1 MESRV
6 RCTHLVFQ
14 GSEPGRRVLPEPSS
28 EFEVSLSG
36 ASTGVMS
43 SRTAAQTELRIPA
56 DRDYIVV
63 AKRTAAAMASVA
75 GLGVE
80 ALDELNIAIA
90 EACEH
95 TIGAA
100 LSAGFADAKVRIGFS
115 VQEDALRVDVRLLTG
130 KAEPQERTA
139 AAVAASPLAETEALD
154 MAIQMLR
161 CFADDV
167 DFQAVGSGLMHVRLA
182 KYRWR

>member
-1 MESRV
+1 
-6 RCTHLVFQ
+6 
-14 GSEPGRRVLPEPSS
+14 
-28 EFEVSLSG
+28 
-36 ASTGVMS
+36 MS
-43 SRTAAQTELRIPA
+43 SRTFAQTELRIPA
-56 DRDYIVV
+56 DPNYIVV
-63 AKRTAAAMASVA
+63 AKRTAAGMASVA

-95 TIGAA
+95 TISSA
-100 LSAGFADAKVRIGFS
+100 LAAGFADAKVRINFR
-115 VQEDALRVDVRLLTG
+115 VQADALRVDVRLLTG
-130 KAEPQERTA
+130 RSEAVERPVPKVA
-139 AAVAASPLAETEALD
+139 VSAVAEHEALD

-167 DFQAVGSGLMHVRLA
+167 DFQAVGGGLMHVSLA

>member
-1 MESRV
+1 MTSN
-6 RCTHLVFQ
+6 
-14 GSEPGRRVLPEPSS
+14 
-28 EFEVSLSG
+28 
-36 ASTGVMS
+36 TG
-43 SRTAAQTELRIPA
+43 AQTELRIPA
-56 DRDYIVV
+56 DPQYIVV
-63 AKRTAAAMASVA
+63 AKRAAAGMASVA

-100 LSAGFADAKVRIGFS
+100 LSAGLSDAKLRIAFR
-115 VQEDALRVDVRLLTG
+115 VQEDALRVDVRLIHGRT
-130 KAEPQERTA
+130 EPGPALSSTRDQR
-139 AAVAASPLAETEALD
+139 EALD
-154 MAIQMLR
+154 LAIHMLR

-182 KYRWR
+182 KYRLR

>member
-1 MESRV
+1 M
-6 RCTHLVFQ
+6 
-14 GSEPGRRVLPEPSS
+14 
-28 EFEVSLSG
+28 
-36 ASTGVMS
+36 MS

-56 DRDYIVV
+56 DPSYIVV
-63 AKRTAAAMASVA
+63 AKRTASAMASVA

-95 TIGAA
+95 TISAA
-100 LSAGFADAKVRIGFS
+100 LAAGFADAKVRIGFS

-130 KAEPQERTA
+130 KAEPQERLSA
-139 AAVAASPLAETEALD
+139 PIAASPLAEREALD

-167 DFQAVGSGLMHVRLA
+167 DFRAVGSGLMHVRLA

>member
-1 MESRV
+1 MGVSR
-6 RCTHLVFQ
+6 
-14 GSEPGRRVLPEPSS
+14 
-28 EFEVSLSG
+28 
-36 ASTGVMS
+36 ASTPLMS
-43 SRTAAQTELRIPA
+43 SRTVTQTELRIPA
-56 DRDYIVV
+56 DPDYIVV
-63 AKRTAAAMASVA
+63 AKRTAAGMASVA

-95 TIGAA
+95 TIN
-100 LSAGFADAKVRIGFS
+100 SARSQGFVDAKVRIGFR
-115 VQEDALRVDVRLLTG
+115 VQEDALRVDVRLLAGRT
-130 KAEPQERTA
+130 EVQERP
-139 AAVAASPLAETEALD
+139 VAGTVSSLAEREALD

>member
-1 MESRV
+1 MM
-6 RCTHLVFQ
+6 
-14 GSEPGRRVLPEPSS
+14 
-28 EFEVSLSG
+28 
-36 ASTGVMS
+36 STS
-43 SRTAAQTELRIPA
+43 NPAQTELRIPA
-56 DRDYIVV
+56 DPQYIVV
-63 AKRTAAAMASVA
+63 AKRVAAGMASVA

-95 TIGAA
+95 TINAA
-100 LSAGFADAKVRIGFS
+100 TMSGYPDAKVRISFK

-130 KAEPQERTA
+130 RSEPGPRA
-139 AAVAASPLAETEALD
+139 ISPVDPSPLAEREALD